1 MGLARAPAVGENP
14 RVAEFVPGIELNR
27 AFYDEVVGPA
37 LGPWPHAAGLLGWG
51 SEVLGL
57 DTPRSTDHGWGPR
70 LRVFVAVGDIEPAR
84 AAVHTALPEE
94 FRGWP
99 VRYGWDEVE
108 PSHRIEVD
116 TLGGWLDRHL
126 GHDATRGM
134 SPIDWLLAPQQLLLG
149 VTHGAVYHD
158 DDGILGM
165 LRAQLAYFPEA
176 VWRWVVAC
184 QWRRVAQH
192 EAFVGRTAE
201 VGDELG
207 AQLLGAR
214 QVHELVRLWFLFARE
229 YWPYPKWFGTAAARL
244 PGAEALMSAV
254 TAVLDAPDATRREQA
269 LVAAY
274 ELVARRHNEVGVSE
288 AVDPT
293 TRSFHDRGD
302 RVLMADRFVAAC
314 RDAIDDPFLTGL
326 PLVGSI
332 DQVTDSTDVL
342 SVGRRARLLRE
353 LYAGDHVPDVHG
365 DP

>member
-1 MGLARAPAVGENP
+1 M
-14 RVAEFVPGIELNR
+14 
-27 AFYDEVVGPA
+27 
-37 LGPWPHAAGLLGWG
+37 
-51 SEVLGL
+51 
-57 DTPRSTDHGWGPR
+57 
-70 LRVFVAVGDIEPAR
+70 
-84 AAVHTALPEE
+84 
-94 FRGWP
+94 
-99 VRYGWDEVE
+99 
-108 PSHRIEVD
+108 
-116 TLGGWLDRHL
+116 
-126 GHDATRGM
+126 
-134 SPIDWLLAPQQLLLG
+134 LAPQQLLLG
-149 VTHGAVYHD
+149 VTRGAVYHD
-158 DDGILGM
+158 DDGILGT

-207 AQLLGAR
+207 ARLLGAR

-244 PGAEALMSAV
+244 PGAEALMSAA

-293 TRSFHDRGD
+293 TRGFHDRGY

-314 RDAIDDPFLTGL
+314 RDAIDDPFLAGL